1 MTELEGRRAL
11 VTGAASGIGLAI
23 ARAYAAAGARIVIQ
37 DIDPESAE
45 AAADALRG
53 TGAEALAVG
62 GSVADPGDVSAAFAA
77 MDAAMG
83 GIDILVNNAGIADN
97 KPTLEMVPADW
108 DPTMDVNLRGAFP
121 CAREAGERMCA
132 QGAGAIVNISS
143 IWGIAAAPERLA
155 YTVAKHGIV
164 AMTKVLA
171 NEWAD
176 RGVRVNAISP
186 GFTETPMLCGK
197 IDAGELDAG
206 QLTRRTPMGRLCRP
220 EEVADLA
227 LFLAS
232 DRASFITG
240 QAIAV
245 DGGWTSYAFIED
257 WLESR
262 KRRNANRERP

>member
-1 MTELEGRRAL
+1 MPPPARGSR
-11 VTGAASGIGLAI
+11 I
-23 ARAYAAAGARIVIQ
+23 AIQ

-77 MDAAMG
+77 MG
-83 GIDILVNNAGIADN
+83 GIGILVNNASIADN
-97 KPTLEMVPADW
+97 KPTLKIVPADW
-108 DPTMDVNLRGAFP
+108 GRTMDVNLRGAFL
-121 CAREAGERMCA
+121 CAHEAGERIYA

-164 AMTKVLA
+164 AMAKVLA

-176 RGVRVNAISP
+176 RGVWVNTISP
-186 GFTETPMLCGK
+186 GFTETPMLRGK
-197 IDAGELDAG
+197 IDAG
-206 QLTRRTPMGRLCRP
+206 QLTQRKPMGHLRQP
-220 EEVADLA
+220 EEIANLA

-232 DRASFITG
+232 DKASFITG

-257 WLESR
+257 
-262 KRRNANRERP
+262 